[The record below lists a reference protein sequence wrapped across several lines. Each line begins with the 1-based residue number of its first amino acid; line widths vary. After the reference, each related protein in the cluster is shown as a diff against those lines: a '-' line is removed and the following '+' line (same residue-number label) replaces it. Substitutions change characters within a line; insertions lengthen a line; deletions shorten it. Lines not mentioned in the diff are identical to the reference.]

1 MNPKGTH
8 PIDIMVGSKVRH
20 FRTLRGVSQEV
31 LGESI
36 GVTFQQVQKYEKG
49 TNRISAS
56 RLVQIAN
63 ALKIDVRKFFD
74 GIDEAPTINE
84 VLPVEA
90 ASRLA
95 HQATSLID
103 QVHSPKVRASV
114 VALLRAVVRQ
124 DNSAEDIEAE
134 EDVA

>member
-20 FRTLRGVSQEV
+20 FRTLRGMSQEV

-56 RLVQIAN
+56 RLVQIAH

-74 GIDEAPTINE
+74 GIDEAPKLDE
-84 VLPVEA
+84 VLPVET

-95 HQATSLID
+95 HQATTLID
-103 QVHSPKVRASV
+103 KVQNPKVRASV
-114 VALLRAVVRQ
+114 VALLRAVAKQ
-124 DNSAEDIEAE
+124 DANEAE
-134 EDVA
+134 VEENFA